1 MVLDKQG
8 DLTMKR
14 KDIEREIRIL
24 ESTIKILQK
33 SRDEAPEERK
43 WSFEVS
49 IDDAEQR
56 LEVYRQELEA
66 CQK

>member
-1 MVLDKQG
+1 
-8 DLTMKR
+8 MKR
-14 KDIEREIRIL
+14 KEIEREIRIL